1 MAKKPVLFGPHMENF
16 ESLVDLL
23 LKQGGA
29 VQVPDVAALEKELAT
44 LLTDTVKCQR
54 LGESGHAALRAHEGA
69 TEATLKRLFHARI
82 I

>member
-16 ESLVDLL
+16 EALVDLL

-29 VQVPDVAALEKELAT
+29 IQVPDTAALTKELSA
-44 LLTDTVKCQR
+44 LLTDPAKCQH

-69 TEATLKRLFHARI
+69 TESTLKRLA
-82 I
+82 